1 MADYGPCGT
10 PRFQSILKS
19 ALRPFS
25 ARPRRHWTTTSSSAT
40 RGIRDDY
47 DLDHL
52 RDRYCAGSNPTTG
65 SLLHDSH
72 PSALPGRSWP
82 RQVRSPHIIPVH
94 REGDRRRSGQPDVRN
109 DQ

>member
-1 MADYGPCGT
+1 MVGGDRADNVALPLTSENRAFPRAWETADFEKGT
-10 PRFQSILKS
+10 DGRLRALWHTSISVDFKIGS
-19 ALRPFS
+19 PAIFS
-25 ARPRRHWTTTSSSAT
+25 AAAAALTTTSSSAT

-72 PSALPGRSWP
+72 P
-82 RQVRSPHIIPVH
+82 
-94 REGDRRRSGQPDVRN
+94 
-109 DQ
+109 